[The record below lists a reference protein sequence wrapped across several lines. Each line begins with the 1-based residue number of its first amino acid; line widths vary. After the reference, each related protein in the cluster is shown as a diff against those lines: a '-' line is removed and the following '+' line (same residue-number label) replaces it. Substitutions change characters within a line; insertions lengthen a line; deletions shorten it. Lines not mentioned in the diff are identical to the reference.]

1 MDYIENGIKVH
12 VTIHKA
18 ELKLAIMKAIAK
30 EGEAHSSQLIKILR
44 EPLMTKLEKEL
55 GRVEIIFTLTDML
68 KDGDVVDAGFKIIRQ
83 ASSLEHGK
91 AAKMYKLKG
100 PE

>member
-1 MDYIENGIKVH
+1 MEYIDNGIKVH
-12 VTIHKA
+12 VTVYKA

-30 EGEAHSSQLIKILR
+30 EGEVHSSQLRRILTHS
-44 EPLMTKLEKEL
+44 LMAELEEEL
-55 GRVEIIFTLTDML
+55 GRVEIMFTLTDML
-68 KDGDVVDAGFKIIRQ
+68 KDGDVIGGGYKIINQ
-83 ASSLEHGK
+83 ASPEKAGK